1 MRAAAMA
8 AHTPAGPPPAM
19 RMSVSYWVGI
29 PLLLRV
35 VPVQAEARPGRVPAA
50 ASIPAADRK
59 SRLFIS
65 LAWLKLYSFQY
76 IRCEYRKNLQKYKH
90 RFSPAQSP
98 PRSAPSSS
106 PENVCQDVSLSASSG
121 PPRPSR
127 AACRA
132 ALPCALLAVRAAC
145 RAAGAVSLRST
156 PPFTPFAFAHVRS
169 GPPSYD
175 AEGGTGSLLPLS
187 ATRYTIPSL
196 AHRGPELHR
205 RPPPALSAQCQSLR
219 RHPLAGGGMSPC
231 AAPPRSIPPPP
242 PSLAGRCR
250 TAAVESCAVKCNYL
264 IMSK

>member
-1 MRAAAMA
+1 MKGETRPLVAMPPRQLPVSTISVRAPMRAAAMA
-8 AHTPAGPPPAM
+8 AQTPAGPPPAM

-90 RFSPAQSP
+90 RFSPAQSL
-98 PRSAPSSS
+98 PRSAPSPS

-132 ALPCALLAVRAAC
+132 ALPC
-145 RAAGAVSLRST
+145 
-156 PPFTPFAFAHVRS
+156 
-169 GPPSYD
+169 Y
-175 AEGGTGSLLPLS
+175 
-187 ATRYTIPSL
+187 
-196 AHRGPELHR
+196 RGPARHQ
-205 RPPPALSAQCQSLR
+205 RPPPALS
-219 RHPLAGGGMSPC
+219 
-231 AAPPRSIPPPP
+231 PRSPRF
-242 PSLAGRCR
+242 AG
-250 TAAVESCAVKCNYL
+250 TP
-264 IMSK
+264 